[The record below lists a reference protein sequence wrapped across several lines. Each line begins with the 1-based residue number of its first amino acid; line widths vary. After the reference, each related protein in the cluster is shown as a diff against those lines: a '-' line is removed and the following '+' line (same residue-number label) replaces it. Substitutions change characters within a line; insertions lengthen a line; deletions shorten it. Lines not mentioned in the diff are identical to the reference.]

1 MLNLVIPDLY
11 ACCHLRS
18 LLPLRPSAPLAHCS
32 GRSQGAIDGAK
43 AAEASNVVVAAAM
56 GVQRGGTVG
65 IELGFYRGISAA
77 WAAKGQMYVW
87 GSFIMRVPLF
97 A

>member
-1 MLNLVIPDLY
+1 
-11 ACCHLRS
+11 
-18 LLPLRPSAPLAHCS
+18 
-32 GRSQGAIDGAK
+32 
-43 AAEASNVVVAAAM
+43 M

-87 GSFIMRVPLF
+87 GRCFHHVGLSLCLKCGVTYGTGCFVPIRIIRE